1 MATNLLT
8 SNDDTPVPT
17 VVVPLTDPLIIG
29 TSKDGVQTLTNLCR
43 KELVERLA
51 ETLVHQ
57 IDACLWAAYRQHTG
71 NADLTLSDLRA
82 RGTRVQQGQAEAYY
96 WDNKPVARV
105 LPPEF
110 RESGGRL
117 EVSQCVER
125 LSGGSAQCDRAT
137 HVQNLT

>member
-1 MATNLLT
+1 MATNLPT
-8 SNDDTPVPT
+8 SSDDTLVLT
-17 VVVPLTDPLIIG
+17 VAVPLTDPLIIG
-29 TSKDGVQTLTNLCR
+29 TSKGAVQAPNLR
-43 KELVERLA
+43 KEMTETIAEGLA
-51 ETLVHQ
+51 RSL
-57 IDACLWAAYRQHTG
+57 DARLWAAYRQHTG

-82 RGTRVQQGQAEAYY
+82 RGTRVQQGQAEVYY

-125 LSGGSAQCDRAT
+125 LSDGPAQRDWTT